1 MVWEEN
7 QPLKQTEKRHYSMAL
22 SISNSVYGCIN
33 DFRKISGTILWRKSF
48 YVVESGFKNTFNT
61 IR

>member
-33 DFRKISGTILWRKSF
+33 DFRKISGTIL
-48 YVVESGFKNTFNT
+48 
-61 IR
+61 